1 MKSPSILIVVAF
13 ATAPFVP
20 TATADR
26 RNTSAW
32 NSPSRGR
39 FGIRRTNNNNI
50 SQPGSASYIVEQA
63 LAASSSSSCADGRAN
78 VDMDLILQ
86 LQNDDSSPIKQ
97 TMHSSDSRCIVTE
110 GVRAAAVAC
119 VSAAAIGG
127 ARHAIEMLL

>member
-13 ATAPFVP
+13 ATAP
-20 TATADR
+20 ATAGR

-32 NSPSRGR
+32 NNPSRGR

-63 LAASSSSSCADGRAN
+63 LAASSSSSSSCADGRAN

-86 LQNDDSSPIKQ
+86 LQNDDSSPIEQ
-97 TMHSSDSRCIVTE
+97 SMHSSDSRCIVTE